1 MAHAHFPQIS
11 ARATS
16 LRDQVSESIRAGLI
30 TGELAPG
37 EIYSAPQLAAQMGV
51 SATPVREAMLYFER
65 EGMVTKMRNTGYKVT
80 ELSAEILDGAAEAR
94 ILLEVPTM
102 AKIAR
107 TCTGETAEKVEEL
120 RGLAHKLNDAAE
132 RGDLVSYLQADLRF
146 HCDFLALA
154 GNPVIVE
161 TVSSLRTRSRVT
173 GLRPLAEAGNLV
185 ASSREH
191 EAMIDAALAQ
201 DAAAMEAIVRTHIGH
216 VRKEWAD

>member
-1 MAHAHFPQIS
+1 MAYAHFPQIS

>member
-1 MAHAHFPQIS
+1 MVNAQIPQIAS
-11 ARATS
+11 RASS
-16 LRDQVSESIRAGLI
+16 LREQVSEFIRAGLI
-30 TGELAPG
+30 SGELAPG
-37 EIYSAPQLAAQMGV
+37 KIYSAPQLAAHMGI

-80 ELSAEILDGAAEAR
+80 ELSDEILDGAAEAR

-102 AKIAR
+102 AKVAR
-107 TCTGETAEKVEEL
+107 ICTGEIAKKVEDL
-120 RGLAHKLNDAAE
+120 RALAHELNDAAE

-173 GLRPLAEAGNLV
+173 GLRRLAEADSLV

-191 EAMIDAALAQ
+191 EAMIDAALEQ
-201 DAAAMEAIVRTHIGH
+201 DANAMEAIVRTHIGH
-216 VRKEWAD
+216 VRNEWAD

>member
-1 MAHAHFPQIS
+1 MAYAQFPQIS
-11 ARATS
+11 AHATS

-120 RGLAHKLNDAAE
+120 RGLAHMLNDAAE

-185 ASSREH
+185 NSSREH

>member
-1 MAHAHFPQIS
+1 MAYAHFPQIS

-120 RGLAHKLNDAAE
+120 RGLAHMLNDAAE

>member
-1 MAHAHFPQIS
+1 MTHAQIPQIS
-11 ARATS
+11 ARAAS

-30 TGELAPG
+30 SGELAPG
-37 EIYSAPQLAAQMGV
+37 QIYSAPQLAAQMGV

-80 ELSAEILDGAAEAR
+80 EISAEILDGAAEAR

>member
-1 MAHAHFPQIS
+1 MAYAQFPQIS

-120 RGLAHKLNDAAE
+120 RGLAHMLNDAAE

>member
-1 MAHAHFPQIS
+1 MAYAHFPQIS

-185 ASSREH
+185 TSSQEH

>member
-1 MAHAHFPQIS
+1 MTHAQIPQIS
-11 ARATS
+11 ARAAS

-30 TGELAPG
+30 SGELAPG
-37 EIYSAPQLAAQMGV
+37 QIYSAPQLAAQMGV

>member
-1 MAHAHFPQIS
+1 MAYAQLPQVS

-80 ELSAEILDGAAEAR
+80 ELSAETLDGAAEAR

-120 RGLAHKLNDAAE
+120 RGLAHMLNDAAE

>member
-1 MAHAHFPQIS
+1 MVNAQIPQIS
-11 ARATS
+11 ARTTS
-16 LRDQVSESIRAGLI
+16 LREQVSESIRAGLI
-30 TGELAPG
+30 SGELAPG
-37 EIYSAPQLAAQMGV
+37 KIYSAPQLAAQMGV

-80 ELSAEILDGAAEAR
+80 ELSDEILDGAAEAR

-102 AKIAR
+102 AKVAR
-107 TCTGETAEKVEEL
+107 NCTGEIAEHVEGL
-120 RGLAHKLNDAAE
+120 RSLAHELNDAAE

-173 GLRPLAEAGNLV
+173 GLRRLAEADALV

-191 EAMIDAALAQ
+191 EAMIDAALEQ
-201 DAAAMEAIVRTHIGH
+201 DANAMEAIVRTHIGH
-216 VRKEWAD
+216 VRKEWAV

>member
-1 MAHAHFPQIS
+1 MAYAHFPQIS

-120 RGLAHKLNDAAE
+120 RGLAHMLNDAAE

-185 ASSREH
+185 TSSREH

>member
-1 MAHAHFPQIS
+1 MAYAQLPQVS

-120 RGLAHKLNDAAE
+120 RGLAHMLNDAAE

>member
-1 MAHAHFPQIS
+1 MAYAHFPQIS

-107 TCTGETAEKVEEL
+107 TCTGETTEKVEEL

>member
-1 MAHAHFPQIS
+1 MAYAHFPQIS
-11 ARATS
+11 ARAAS

-30 TGELAPG
+30 SGELAPG
-37 EIYSAPQLAAQMGV
+37 QIYSAPQLAAQMGV

>member
-1 MAHAHFPQIS
+1 MAYAQFPQIS

-185 ASSREH
+185 NSSREH

>member
-1 MAHAHFPQIS
+1 MAYAQLPQVS

-120 RGLAHKLNDAAE
+120 RGLAHMLNDAAE

-185 ASSREH
+185 NSSREH

>member
-1 MAHAHFPQIS
+1 MAYAQFPQIS

-120 RGLAHKLNDAAE
+120 RGLAHMLNDAAE

-185 ASSREH
+185 TSSREH

>member
-1 MAHAHFPQIS
+1 
-11 ARATS
+11 
-16 LRDQVSESIRAGLI
+16 
-30 TGELAPG
+30 
-37 EIYSAPQLAAQMGV
+37 MGV

-80 ELSAEILDGAAEAR
+80 ELSAETLDGAAEAR

-102 AKIAR
+102 AKVAR
-107 TCTGETAEKVEEL
+107 ICTGEIAEKVTEL
-120 RGLAHKLNDAAE
+120 RALAHELNDAAE

>member
-1 MAHAHFPQIS
+1 MAYAQFPQIS

-120 RGLAHKLNDAAE
+120 RGLAHMLNDAAE

-185 ASSREH
+185 NSSREH

>member
-1 MAHAHFPQIS
+1 MAYAQFPQIS

-80 ELSAEILDGAAEAR
+80 ELSAETLDGAAEAR

-120 RGLAHKLNDAAE
+120 RGLAHMLNDAAE

-185 ASSREH
+185 TSSREH

>member
-1 MAHAHFPQIS
+1 MAYAQLPQVS

-80 ELSAEILDGAAEAR
+80 ELSAETLDGAAEAR

-185 ASSREH
+185 NSSREH

>member
-1 MAHAHFPQIS
+1 MAYAQFPQVS

-120 RGLAHKLNDAAE
+120 RGLAHMLNDAAE

-185 ASSREH
+185 TSSREH

>member
-1 MAHAHFPQIS
+1 MAYAQLPQVS

-80 ELSAEILDGAAEAR
+80 ELSAETLDGAAEAR

-161 TVSSLRTRSRVT
+161 TGSSLRTRSRVT

-185 ASSREH
+185 NSSREH

>member
-1 MAHAHFPQIS
+1 MAYAQFPQIS

-51 SATPVREAMLYFER
+51 SATPVREAMLHFER

-120 RGLAHKLNDAAE
+120 RGLAHMLNDAAE

-185 ASSREH
+185 TSSREH

>member
-1 MAHAHFPQIS
+1 MAHAQIPQIS

-30 TGELAPG
+30 SGELAPG
-37 EIYSAPQLAAQMGV
+37 QIYSAPQLAAQMGV

-80 ELSAEILDGAAEAR
+80 ELSDDILDGAAEAR

-102 AKIAR
+102 AKVAR
-107 TCTGETAEKVEEL
+107 ICTGDIAEKVAEL
-120 RGLAHKLNDAAE
+120 RALAHELNDAAE

-173 GLRPLAEAGNLV
+173 G
-185 ASSREH
+185 ASARRSGQFGCQLPRTRSDDRCRTRARRQRDGSH
-191 EAMIDAALAQ
+191 RAHPHRTRAQ
-201 DAAAMEAIVRTHIGH
+201 GMG
-216 VRKEWAD
+216 

>member
-1 MAHAHFPQIS
+1 MAYAHFPQIS

-102 AKIAR
+102 AKVAR

>member
-1 MAHAHFPQIS
+1 MAYAQFPQIS

-80 ELSAEILDGAAEAR
+80 ELSAETLDGAAEAR

>member
-1 MAHAHFPQIS
+1 MAHAQIPQIS

-30 TGELAPG
+30 SGELAPG
-37 EIYSAPQLAAQMGV
+37 QIYSAPQLAAQMGV
-51 SATPVREAMLYFER
+51 SATPVREAMLFFER
-65 EGMVTKMRNTGYKVT
+65 EGMVTKMR
-80 ELSAEILDGAAEAR
+80 A
-94 ILLEVPTM
+94 
-102 AKIAR
+102 
-107 TCTGETAEKVEEL
+107 
-120 RGLAHKLNDAAE
+120 LAHELNDAAE

-173 GLRPLAEAGNLV
+173 GLRRLAEADSLV

-201 DAAAMEAIVRTHIGH
+201 DANAMEAIVRTHIGH